1 MKNNAIS
8 LVEGEI
14 EFFIRD
20 GRLDYSYTRKD
31 YERIY
36 AELPS
41 ETFLEKEKEFSRL
54 EDIALKKWAA
64 KNNIELVV
72 DTLPAVFVETLYNF
86 GLNSLD
92 IQNSPTADI
101 MALAFCVLG
110 AYINDSE
117 FTRWY
122 KDTLAKYPLPNPLP
136 NRKDGTKVRKAA
148 KNAKEV
154 LK

>member
-1 MKNNAIS
+1 MKNRAIS

-20 GRLDYSYTRKD
+20 GRIDYSYTRKD
-31 YERIY
+31 YERIC
-36 AELPS
+36 AELPGD
-41 ETFLEKEKEFSRL
+41 TFLDKVTEFSRL
-54 EDIALKKWAA
+54 EDTALRKWAE

-72 DTLPAVFVETLYNF
+72 DTLPAVFAEILYNI
-86 GLNSLD
+86 GLNSFD

-101 MALAFCVLG
+101 MVLAFCVLG
-110 AYINDSE
+110 VHTNDSE

-122 KDTLAKYPLPNPLP
+122 KDTLAKYSLPK
-136 NRKDGTKVRKAA
+136 RKDGTKVRKAA